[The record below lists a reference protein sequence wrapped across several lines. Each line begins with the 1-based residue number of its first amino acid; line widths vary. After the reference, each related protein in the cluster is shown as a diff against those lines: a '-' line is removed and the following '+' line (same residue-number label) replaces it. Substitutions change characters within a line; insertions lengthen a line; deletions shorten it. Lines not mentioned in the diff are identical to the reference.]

1 MQKTLFLVAALLLG
15 SAAAHTE
22 VTKLTPAAGS
32 TVTAPKMIAVELS
45 EPVNLRFSNFK
56 VYALPAGMDAAKYAA
71 SKLKLKNDASAR
83 ADVPQTYKGM
93 AAKLNVALKPDLK
106 PGDYELM
113 WHLLSDDG
121 HPVSGQAVF
130 TIK

>member
-1 MQKTLFLVAALLLG
+1 MQKTVFLFAALLLG

-22 VTKLTPAAGS
+22 ITKLTPAAGS
-32 TVTAPKMIAVELS
+32 TVAAPKMISVELN
-45 EPVNLRFSNFK
+45 EPVNLRFSSFK
-56 VYALPAGMDAAKYAA
+56 VYALPVGMDAAKFAIA
-71 SKLKLKNDASAR
+71 KMKLKDDASAR
-83 ADVPQTYKGM
+83 ADTAQSYKGM
-93 AAKLNVALKPDLK
+93 AAKLEVALKPDLK
-106 PGDYELM
+106 PGNYELM